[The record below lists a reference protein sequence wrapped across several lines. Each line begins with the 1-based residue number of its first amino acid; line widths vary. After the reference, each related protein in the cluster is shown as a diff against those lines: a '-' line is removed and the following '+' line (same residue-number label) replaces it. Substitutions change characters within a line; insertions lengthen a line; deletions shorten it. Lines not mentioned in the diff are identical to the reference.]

1 VSLEYKVPP
10 LSEQA
15 YLDGEQLSEIRHE
28 LIKGDVYAM
37 AGAST
42 NHNRLVT
49 NVVSELR
56 FALKST
62 PCEPFASDMKVQ
74 VGKDF
79 FYPDAL
85 VVCDHEANDYGITHT
100 PLIIVEVLSKST
112 RRIDHTLKRTA
123 YQKSASLQ
131 EYVVIGQDVVDVEV
145 CRRNNHWQS
154 EHFYLGDEV
163 FFESI
168 DCRVPVAEIYDRVV
182 NSDMNDY
189 LQSLEADD
197 A

>member
-1 VSLEYKVPP
+1 VNLKYKVQP

-15 YLDGEQLSEIRHE
+15 YLDGELLSEIRHE
-28 LIKGDVYAM
+28 LINGDVYAM

-42 NHNRLVT
+42 NHNRLVSSIIREFG
-49 NVVSELR
+49 VH
-56 FALKST
+56 LKNT

-85 VVCDHEANDYGITHT
+85 VVCDHKANDYGITDT

-123 YQKSASLQ
+123 YQKLPSLQ
-131 EYVVIGQDVVDVEV
+131 EYVVIEQDVVDVEV
-145 CRRNNHWQS
+145 CRRNNHWQP

-182 NSDMNDY
+182 NDDMNDY
-189 LQSLEADD
+189 LKLLEADSL
-197 A
+197 